1 MEFKEHY
8 FLKSMNENVLLE
20 TSLLILSIL
29 SNYLVYRNEVG
40 QIFKSFI
47 SSYGD
52 YLLNYS
58 IRITI
63 LFNFSTC

>member
-40 QIFKSFI
+40 
-47 SSYGD
+47 
-52 YLLNYS
+52 
-58 IRITI
+58 
-63 LFNFSTC
+63 